1 MSQDLSVD
9 DTDRQPHSTEKDL
22 TNSRI
27 VEESGTLESDSK
39 SKDEKKISESIK
51 TPSAVRE
58 KEASGN

>member
-9 DTDRQPHSTEKDL
+9 DTDRQPNSTEKDL
-22 TNSRI
+22 TTSRI

-39 SKDEKKISESIK
+39 SKDGKKISESIK

-58 KEASGN
+58 KETSGN